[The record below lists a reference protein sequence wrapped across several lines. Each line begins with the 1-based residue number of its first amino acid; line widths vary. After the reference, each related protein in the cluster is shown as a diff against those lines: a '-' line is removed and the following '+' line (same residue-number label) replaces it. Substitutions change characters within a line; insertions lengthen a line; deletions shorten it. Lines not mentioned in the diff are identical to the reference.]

1 MKRFAAKY
9 HSSKSVVSEAALTV
23 AFALCLM
30 LSGVAAAR
38 LSVTHAQNQGMD
50 MGNAQAMDQA
60 PDQTK
65 DQKGGAHEVSIDN
78 FSFAPMEMTISAG
91 SQVTWINKDD
101 VPHTV
106 VSVDHQ
112 FKSKA
117 LDTDE
122 KFSFTFQNPGTYEY
136 FCSVHPK
143 MTGKI
148 IVK

>member
-1 MKRFAAKY
+1 MKSIAIKHYA
-9 HSSKSVVSEAALTV
+9 SKPRGREAACTV
-23 AFALCLM
+23 VFALCFL
-30 LSGVAAAR
+30 LLGAAAAH
-38 LSVTHAQNQGMD
+38 LSVTHAQNQGMAMKMSTAQD
-50 MGNAQAMDQA
+50 KAQAA
-60 PDQTK
+60 N
-65 DQKGGAHEVSIDN
+65 QKNDTREVSIDN
-78 FSFAPMEMTISAG
+78 FSFTPMEMTIPAG

-106 VSVDHQ
+106 VSLDHA
-112 FKSKA
+112 FKSRA

>member
-1 MKRFAAKY
+1 MKSIVIKHY
-9 HSSKSVVSEAALTV
+9 EVKSSIREAACTV
-23 AFALCLM
+23 VFALGL
-30 LSGVAAAR
+30 LLLGVTAAR
-38 LSVTHAQNQGMD
+38 LSVTHAQNQGMGMD
-50 MGNAQAMDQA
+50 MAQDRGHA
-60 PDQTK
+60 TN
-65 DQKGGAHEVSIDN
+65 QKMGMHEVNIDN
-78 FSFAPMEMTISAG
+78 FSFTPMEMTIPAG

-106 VSVDHQ
+106 VSVDHK
-112 FKSKA
+112 FKSQA

-122 KFSFTFQNPGTYEY
+122 KFSFAFPNPGTYEY

>member
-1 MKRFAAKY
+1 MKLWKTKKRAINMGAILGLSLLLMSSAFV
-9 HSSKSVVSEAALTV
+9 HSFVTEAQEKPAT
-23 AFALCLM
+23 
-30 LSGVAAAR
+30 
-38 LSVTHAQNQGMD
+38 N
-50 MGNAQAMDQA
+50 
-60 PDQTK
+60 
-65 DQKGGAHEVSIDN
+65 EVNIDN
-78 FSFAPMEMTISAG
+78 FMFTAMELTIAPGT
-91 SQVTWINKDD
+91 QVTWVNKDD

-106 VSVDHQ
+106 VSVEHK

-122 KFSFTFQNPGTYEY
+122 MFSFTFQDPGTYEY